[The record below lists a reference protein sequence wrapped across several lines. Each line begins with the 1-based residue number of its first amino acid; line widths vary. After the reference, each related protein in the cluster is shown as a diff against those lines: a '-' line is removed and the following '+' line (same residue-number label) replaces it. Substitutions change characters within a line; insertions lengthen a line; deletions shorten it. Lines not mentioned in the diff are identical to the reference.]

1 MAAATAVITGG
12 NMAAAEQKSAE
23 LVARLERLPFSKWHR
38 NFFILAFCGIALDA
52 ADFAMFGAALPPVA
66 HEFGLGP
73 AQAGLLAT
81 SGLVGAFLGA
91 LFWGTLSDY
100 IGRRTSF
107 QATVGLFAVFTGL
120 VAVSWNIASLVIF
133 RFLSN
138 FGLGGE
144 VPVTL
149 TLSSEYS
156 PGRIR
161 GAMTGNAMAA
171 FPVGLVIAAA
181 LSLFIIPRWGWRAL
195 FAVGVVPAVLL
206 FFVRRYM
213 PESARYLLSKGRI
226 KEAEQTVAEIERQ
239 SIGHTLSAEEIKVI
253 PNLHPEV
260 ETPAKVTVFELL
272 APGRAKNTLLLW
284 VVSFGFLW
292 ASNGILFMLPTILQQ
307 RGIPLTQA
315 ITFQLVQALSAILG
329 YSACG
334 FLIDIYGRRPVLF
347 LYFFVGAFFHLW
359 FAMAS
364 GVWLYAAA
372 AAVGWV
378 NPGVYGAAGIYVSE
392 LHPTHLRA
400 TAVGWFFGIGRIG
413 SFLAPTVVGFMLAYG
428 AGAYVLHTFALAYLV
443 SAIALWLIGI
453 ETKGRVL
460 EQITEHDG
468 LATSAKT

>member
-1 MAAATAVITGG
+1 MSDASQT
-12 NMAAAEQKSAE
+12 SAE

-38 NFFILAFCGIALDA
+38 HFFVLAFFGIALDA
-52 ADFAMFGAALPPVA
+52 ADFAIFGAALPPVA
-66 HEFGLGP
+66 REFGLEP
-73 AQAGLLAT
+73 VQAGLLAT
-81 SGLVGAFLGA
+81 VGLVGAFLGA
-91 LFWGTLSDY
+91 LFWGTISDY

-107 QATVGLFAVFTGL
+107 QATVGLFALFTGL
-120 VAVSWNIASLVIF
+120 VAASWNVLSLSVF

-149 TLSSEYS
+149 TLSAEYS

-161 GAMTGNAMAA
+161 GAMSGNIMAA
-171 FPVGLVIAAA
+171 FPVGLVMAAA
-181 LSLFIIPRWGWRAL
+181 LSLLIIPRWGWRAL
-195 FAVGVVPAVLL
+195 FVIGVIPALLL

-213 PESARYLLSKGRI
+213 PESARFLLSKGRVA
-226 KEAEQTVAEIERQ
+226 EAESTVAKIEQ
-239 SIGHTLSAEEIKVI
+239 EAIGRALTTDEIKTLANVQADMAA
-253 PNLHPEV
+253 PG
-260 ETPAKVTVFELL
+260 KVTVLELL

-284 VVSFGFLW
+284 IVSFGFLW
-292 ASNGILFMLPTILQQ
+292 ASNGILFMLPTILTQ
-307 RGIPLTQA
+307 RGIPLTAA
-315 ITFQLVQALSAILG
+315 ISFQLVQALSAVVG

-334 FLIDIYGRRPVLF
+334 FLIDRYGRRPVLF
-347 LYFFVGAFFHLW
+347 LYYFVGAFFHLW

-364 GVWLYAAA
+364 GMWLYAAA

-378 NPGVYGAAGIYVSE
+378 NPGVYGATGIYVSE

-413 SFLAPTVVGFMLAYG
+413 SFLAPTVVGFMLANDLG
-428 AGAYVLHTFALAYLV
+428 GYVLHTFALAYLI

-460 EQITEHDG
+460 EQITAEG
-468 LATSAKT
+468 GIAATAKAAAPAPVMRPTGT